1 MSSGVQREK
10 STTDFRKIYFSL
22 RPPCTMMNSR
32 PVAVS
37 TVVVVG
43 LCVGLGIGIG
53 IGAGI
58 WSGRSGATLDVPQPD
73 WFFSQQSSQARV
85 VKASADSKTIFITM
99 DGMSERATAVTSQPF
114 FLADTLSHNDLSS
127 MLSMDPGK
135 NALLICQD
143 TLSEDKVGIP
153 FSIDYGMR
161 STDRDELSY
170 VGRLM
175 PFNNLTWGR
184 VDAGKE
190 FNPASI
196 LSESQF
202 RDGEVVPMESCTL
215 FIDSLDDLVDQV
227 KGLKDT
233 FIDFNRVVADVN
245 PWTALLPDT
254 WKDQAAGYLKDKSN
268 EKIDAAVQGT
278 KDTFNPDKPCAMLG
292 NLGEGVLTE
301 AFLSKDQRD
310 SYYKSQ
316 GVCQTEQE
324 QKDLNSGRQGI
335 DPLAL
340 V

>member
-1 MSSGVQREK
+1 MASSSVVEREK
-10 STTDFRKIYFSL
+10 YTEIFVYSIFRFQ
-22 RPPCTMMNSR
+22 PPCTMMNSS
-32 PVAVS
+32 PVVVS

-58 WSGRSGATLDVPQPD
+58 WSGGSGATMGVPQPD

-114 FLADTLSHNDLSS
+114 FLAETLSHNDLSS

-215 FIDSLDDLVDQV
+215 FIDSLGDQA
-227 KGLKDT
+227 KLLANQAIDYTRGAADANLFTGLLPSDWKDKAAEYLREKADSAIQGTVDT
-233 FIDFNRVVADVN
+233 FDR
-245 PWTALLPDT
+245 
-254 WKDQAAGYLKDKSN
+254 
-268 EKIDAAVQGT
+268 
-278 KDTFNPDKPCAMLG
+278 DKPCAMLG
-292 NLGEGVLTE
+292 NLGEGIVSDT
-301 AFLSKDQRD
+301 FLSRNQKNELYQ
-310 SYYKSQ
+310 SQ

-324 QKDLNSGRQGI
+324 QRDLESGRQGI
-335 DPLAL
+335 DPLSL
-340 V
+340 MDI